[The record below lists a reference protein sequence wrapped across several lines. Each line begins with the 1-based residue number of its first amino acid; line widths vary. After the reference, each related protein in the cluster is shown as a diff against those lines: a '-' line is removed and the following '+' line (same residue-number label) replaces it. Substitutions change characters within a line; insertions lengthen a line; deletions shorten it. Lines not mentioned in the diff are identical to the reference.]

1 MPPLS
6 HEQKQV
12 RRARAAIRACRADE
26 QPERD
31 FAPSRS
37 TALRRV
43 MKRQAQ
49 ALAAVEEILA
59 EKPSSSRRRA
69 PRRSARK
76 K

>member
-12 RRARAAIRACRADE
+12 RRARAVIRECRETE
-26 QPERD
+26 QAEKD

-37 TALRRV
+37 TGLRRV
-43 MKRQAQ
+43 LKRQGA
-49 ALAAVEEILA
+49 ALAEVEAILN
-59 EKPSSSRRRA
+59 EKPG
-69 PRRSARK
+69 RK